1 MKPTGFFALVMGL
14 ILTLASCSNKTE
26 QYEKLEADHAALQQQ
41 VEEKNRLVSEL
52 LITLASIEKNL
63 SLIKAKE
70 ELIDAGSISTDEVPP
85 DVQLRVMREINN
97 VAAVLRENYNRL
109 ASLKEEL
116 RRSGVKMDAFRQTV
130 MALNEAILAK
140 EDQID
145 TLKRHLVE
153 MNFEVDELEYLVS
166 SLETVDSIKQDII
179 EGQKADLNR
188 AWLAIGNEKELIEKG
203 VVEKTGGIL
212 GIGSTLRLRDDPNE
226 KLFSEVDVSN
236 FGSVAFR
243 GKKPRVVTPHPQD
256 SYLLK
261 QSDTDNQLS
270 IADPGEFWSTSRVL
284 VLVTK

>member
-14 ILTLASCSNKTE
+14 VLTLASCSSKTE
-26 QYEKLEADHAALQQQ
+26 QYEKLEADYAALQQQ
-41 VEEKNRLVSEL
+41 VEEKDRLVSEL

-70 ELIDAGSISTDEVPP
+70 ELIDAGSISKDEVPP
-85 DVQLRVMREINN
+85 DVQLRVIREINN
-97 VAAVLRENYNRL
+97 VAAVLRGNYNRL

-130 MALNEAILAK
+130 TALNEAILAK

-188 AWLAIGNEKELIEKG
+188 AWLAVGKEKELIEKG

-226 KLFSEVDVSN
+226 KLFSEVDIST

-261 QSDTDNQLS
+261 KDETNNQLS
-270 IADPGEFWSTSRVL
+270 IADPGEFWSTSRIL

>member
-1 MKPTGFFALVMGL
+1 MKSTVFFALVMGL

-26 QYEKLEADHAALQQQ
+26 QYEKLEADYAALQQE
-41 VEEKNRLVSEL
+41 VEKKDKLVSEL

-130 MALNEAILAK
+130 TALNEAILTK

-166 SLETVDSIKQDII
+166 SLETVDSIKQGII
-179 EGQKADLNR
+179 ESQKADLNR
-188 AWLAIGNEKELIEKG
+188 AWLAVGNEKELIEKG
-203 VVEKTGGIL
+203 VIEKTGGIL
-212 GIGSTLRLRDDPNE
+212 GIGSTLRLSGDPDE
-226 KLFSEVDVSN
+226 KHLNEVDVTT
-236 FGSVAFR
+236 FGSVAFT

-270 IADPGEFWSTSRVL
+270 IADPDEFWSTSRIL

>member
-14 ILTLASCSNKTE
+14 VLTLASCSSKTE
-26 QYEKLEADHAALQQQ
+26 QYEKLEADYAALQQQ
-41 VEEKNRLVSEL
+41 VEEKDRLVSEL

-70 ELIDAGSISTDEVPP
+70 ELIDAGSISKDEVPP
-85 DVQLRVMREINN
+85 DVQLRVIREINN
-97 VAAVLRENYNRL
+97 VAAVLRGNYNRL

-130 MALNEAILAK
+130 TALNEAILAK

-166 SLETVDSIKQDII
+166 SLETVGSIKQDII

-188 AWLAIGNEKELIEKG
+188 AWLAVGKEKELIEKG

-226 KLFSEVDVSN
+226 KLFSEVDIST

-261 QSDTDNQLS
+261 KDETNNQLS
-270 IADPGEFWSTSRVL
+270 IADPGEFWSTSRIL